1 MAAPAAAEEHRPP
14 GWHADES
21 RFSPRYAR
29 AMQTRTTDPDP
40 TTAVAEA
47 PTPATP
53 TVPADASAAGP
64 GATRNM
70 RWYWEDFPVGSV
82 REFGGVTLTRD
93 EIVEFARRYD
103 PQPFH
108 LDDAA
113 ARESLFGGL
122 CASGWQT
129 CALAMR
135 MMCDAYLNESA
146 SLGSPGID
154 NLRWT
159 APVYPDDTL
168 HVRMTVVAARPMTSK
183 PDVGLMQSQWE
194 VMNQDGRTV
203 LTMQGW
209 GMMRRLH
216 AAKPDSAG
224 DRSPA

>member
-1 MAAPAAAEEHRPP
+1 MHSAATAAAR
-14 GWHADES
+14 A

-29 AMQTRTTDPDP
+29 AMKTCPTDP
-40 TTAVAEA
+40 AGAAGAEA
-47 PTPATP
+47 THAAPHAPAAPRTI
-53 TVPADASAAGP
+53 
-64 GATRNM
+64 RF
-70 RWYWEDFPVGSV
+70 YWEDFPVGSV
-82 REFGGVTLTRD
+82 REFGGIVLTRD

-108 LDDAA
+108 LDEAA

-146 SLGSPGID
+146 SLGSPGVD

-159 APVYPDDTL
+159 APVYPGDTL
-168 HVRMTVVAARPMTSK
+168 HVRMTVVAARPMASK

-194 VMNQDGRTV
+194 VLNQDGRTV

-209 GMMRRLH
+209 GMMRRRH
-216 AAKPDSAG
+216 AAPPAAPRADSAV
-224 DRSPA
+224 